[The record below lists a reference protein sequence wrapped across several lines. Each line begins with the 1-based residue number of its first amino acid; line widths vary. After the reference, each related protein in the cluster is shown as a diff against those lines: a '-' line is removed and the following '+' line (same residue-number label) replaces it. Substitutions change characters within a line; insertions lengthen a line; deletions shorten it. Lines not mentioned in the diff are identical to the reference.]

1 MLGKQDGQ
9 KDFFDSYVEQRLL
22 PKEHELLKIDEQVD
36 FSFAGT
42 SGSTIRFYS
51 DRGALVS

>member
-1 MLGKQDGQ
+1 MVGKQDGQ